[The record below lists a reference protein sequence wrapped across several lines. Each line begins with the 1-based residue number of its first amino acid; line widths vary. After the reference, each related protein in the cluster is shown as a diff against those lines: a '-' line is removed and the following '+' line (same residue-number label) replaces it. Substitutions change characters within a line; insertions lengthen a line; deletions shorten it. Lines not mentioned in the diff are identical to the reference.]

1 MKYFFIAVSF
11 ILVLW
16 IGTFMLLVN

>member
-16 IGTFMLLVN
+16 IGTFMMMVN